1 MVVERI
7 GERIEV
13 FPRGHQSHASTET
26 CPGHSTILTGARP
39 ARTGIIANDWE
50 VPSLPRTEGGYH
62 LHLTDGS
69 GRTVRRWSGVQGSQ
83 LKASALKPGIY
94 LLEIKAVKTGK
105 RVVEK
110 LTVQ

>member
-1 MVVERI
+1 MSCTFSVYGGKPINPTRTLKDIVTAEHPAAGPAIRVYPNPSR
-7 GERIEV
+7 GSLTIE
-13 FPRGHQSHASTET
+13 
-26 CPGHSTILTGARP
+26 
-39 ARTGIIANDWE
+39 
-50 VPSLPRTEGGYH
+50 LPRTEGGYH